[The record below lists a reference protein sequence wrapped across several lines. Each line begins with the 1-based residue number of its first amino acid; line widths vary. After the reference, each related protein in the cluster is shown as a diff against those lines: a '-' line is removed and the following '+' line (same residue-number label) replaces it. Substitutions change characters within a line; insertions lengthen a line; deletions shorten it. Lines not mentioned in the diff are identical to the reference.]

1 MYLPVKANCSYF
13 LRTTRH
19 VIQVFS
25 DVTMDT
31 MQKIE
36 YSPSPLSIFLPFQ
49 GPRLQS
55 KCPPVYLQSDLHD
68 LLFSAIEFAKHRND
82 SKIWIVSPWMNRGV
96 AKGEY
101 PIQQVFVLYYVVYIH
116 RPQVVESKY
125 VVCQQN
131 VIVIFKKTFK
141 IVNIKGFFWK
151 CYYIFFW
158 SFLLG
163 KYKVAKNQH
172 LMIIISSELMV

>member
-82 SKIWIVSPWMNRGV
+82 SKI
-96 AKGEY
+96 
-101 PIQQVFVLYYVVYIH
+101 
-116 RPQVVESKY
+116 
-125 VVCQQN
+125 
-131 VIVIFKKTFK
+131 
-141 IVNIKGFFWK
+141 
-151 CYYIFFW
+151 
-158 SFLLG
+158 
-163 KYKVAKNQH
+163 
-172 LMIIISSELMV
+172 

>member
-1 MYLPVKANCSYF
+1 
-13 LRTTRH
+13 
-19 VIQVFS
+19 
-25 DVTMDT
+25 

-36 YSPSPLSIFLPFQ
+36 YSPSPLSIFFPFQ

-82 SKIWIVSPWMNRGV
+82 SKIWSVSPWMNRGV

-116 RPQVVESKY
+116 RPQQ
-125 VVCQQN
+125 VCSMS
-131 VIVIFKKTFK
+131 T
-141 IVNIKGFFWK
+141 K
-151 CYYIFFW
+151 CNCN
-158 SFLLG
+158 L
-163 KYKVAKNQH
+163 
-172 LMIIISSELMV
+172 